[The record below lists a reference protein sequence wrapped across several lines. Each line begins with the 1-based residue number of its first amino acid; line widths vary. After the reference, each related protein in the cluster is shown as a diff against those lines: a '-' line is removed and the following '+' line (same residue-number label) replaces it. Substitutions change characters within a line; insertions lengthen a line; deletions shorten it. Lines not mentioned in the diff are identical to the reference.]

1 MNWLLNNLPLVGT
14 LSIEHILLSVPPV
27 LIGFF
32 VAIPLGWLAH
42 RFRLTRG
49 ILLTIVGLLY
59 TIPSLALLVILPPII
74 GVSVLSASNV
84 IIALSIYA
92 VALMVRSTTDALD
105 SVDADIIQSATAVG
119 YSPWRRFW
127 LVEFPIAGPVLLA
140 GIRVVAVST
149 VSLVTIGAFVGVRSL
164 GYLFINGLQRS
175 IPLEIISGILMTV
188 VIALV
193 FDRLLVLLG
202 RVLMPWTR
210 AVRVTKGQQR
220 AVLTTEVTA

>member
-1 MNWLLNNLPLVGT
+1 VNWLLNNLPLVGT

-27 LIGFF
+27 IIGFV

-74 GVSVLSASNV
+74 GVSVLSATNV

-119 YSPWRRFW
+119 YSSWRRFW

-175 IPLEIISGILMTV
+175 IPLEILSGIVMTV

-210 AVRVTKGQQR
+210 AVKVSKHQER
-220 AVLTTEVTA
+220 AVLTAEVTA